1 MTYIT
6 RVCYNSSNWQRP
18 TGDAE
23 EAANTF
29 RAINGYGHEEW
40 LFRFEWQIGG
50 WQYGFIQGVNKGW
63 EARLERGERIA
74 DVVIFTIDELRR
86 RRYVARIRDLEFLD
100 EAQGT
105 AVLNHYKKVGWYD
118 LMLNEIDAV
127 GGRREG
133 LGNAD
138 WAPYI
143 LNVRFRP
150 EEVEWYPVDTFAAEN
165 DPVQFYNRYQLIDI
179 GESVALPEPAPS
191 KRLRGRKGMDTP
203 PSQTPYVRN
212 GSASRECS
220 PEHAMIQQALFEE
233 LKAEYPAGR
242 IIFEENFVD
251 VTVLTKQEKL
261 LFEIKS
267 DFSTRKVLRQAIGQL
282 LEYAYY
288 SGEQSDLDLRLIAV
302 GRTSLSAEDGRYL
315 EYLRNTLGLPLEYRQ
330 VQMPSERR
338 DKRKRRQGVVTS

>member
-18 TGDAE
+18 TGDAV
-23 EAANTF
+23 EAPNTY

-50 WQYGFIQGVNKGW
+50 WQYGFLQGVNKGW
-63 EARLERGERIA
+63 EARLDRGERIA
-74 DVVIFTIDELRR
+74 DVVIFTIDEQRR

-105 AVLNHYKKVGWYD
+105 AVLDHYKKVGWYD
-118 LMLNEIDAV
+118 LMLKEIEAV
-127 GGRREG
+127 QGRREG
-133 LGNAD
+133 LVGNAD

-150 EEVEWYPVDTFAAEN
+150 EEVEWYPVDTFAAEG
-165 DPVQFYNRYQLIDI
+165 DPVLSFNRYQLIDI
-179 GESVALPEPAPS
+179 GESVALPDPVFNNG
-191 KRLRGRKGMDTP
+191 LRRRKGLDTP
-203 PSQTPYVRN
+203 PVQTPYVRK
-212 GSASRECS
+212 GIASRECS
-220 PEHAMIQQALFEE
+220 PEHAMIQRALHEE
-233 LKAEYPAGR
+233 LKTEYPGGR
-242 IIFEENFVD
+242 ISFEENFVD

-267 DFSTRKVLRQAIGQL
+267 DYSTRKVLRQAIGQL

-288 SGEQSDLDLRLIAV
+288 SGEQSGLKLRLIAV
-302 GRTSLSAEDGRYL
+302 GRTSLSVEDDQYL
-315 EYLRNTLGLPLEYRQ
+315 EYLRNSFGLPLEYRQ

-338 DKRKRRQGVVTS
+338 